1 MRAPWRSFTDR
12 ADRDGWPTARLLA
25 ALASH
30 EVADRER
37 LRLERHWAEA
47 KLPPGKTLE
56 TFDFTQAHASGGDQ
70 NRPDLDRLDDHP
82 ALRSAAVTRLSSLWS
97 TPSFWVISSSV
108 GSSRNASRFRIFSF
122 EDLVGTPRLLRRC
135 GRGRDQRPWQCCGV
149 AALAPPCER
158 LGP

>member
-37 LRLERHWAEA
+37 RRLERHWAEA

-56 TFDFTQAHASGGDQ
+56 TFDFTLVPAVSKARVRVLASGDVWLGEWA
-70 NRPDLDRLDDHP
+70 N
-82 ALRSAAVTRLSSLWS
+82 V
-97 TPSFWVISSSV
+97 
-108 GSSRNASRFRIFSF
+108 
-122 EDLVGTPRLLRRC
+122 LLF
-135 GRGRDQRPWQCCGV
+135 G
-149 AALAPPCER
+149 PP
-158 LGP
+158 GKG